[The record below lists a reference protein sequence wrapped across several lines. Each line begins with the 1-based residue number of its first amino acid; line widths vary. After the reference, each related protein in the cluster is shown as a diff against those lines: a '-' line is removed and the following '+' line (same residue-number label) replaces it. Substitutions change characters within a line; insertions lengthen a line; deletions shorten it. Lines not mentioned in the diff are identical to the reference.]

1 MSKAKAKKT
10 KKKGLSKAALII
22 IGALLTIAITIIA
35 VALYVFI
42 YSFSYIHGDLKIDL
56 KEYRYSQNQTSFVY
70 AYDSNGDP
78 VEVTRL
84 FGTINRVWVDIEDTN
99 PYIAKCYVG
108 LEDKR
113 FYEHEGVDWTRTIAA
128 VVKYGG
134 KQGGSTL
141 TQQLIKNLTEEDE
154 VTYVR
159 KYKEILN
166 ALNLERFYSKE
177 DIIEA
182 YLNTVYLS
190 HGCYGVKTAA
200 ETYFGKDISEC
211 NLAESAALAAITQFP
226 SKYDPILNPD
236 NNKERREYCLKL
248 MLDQDLITQK
258 EYDEAMKYEIKFQL
272 NQQTQEDSNVV
283 YSYYTDAVIN
293 QVEQDL
299 MSKYG
304 YTAKTASNKINY
316 GGLKIYS
323 AVDLDIQ
330 SAMDSVYESRDYVAD
345 DSVQSA
351 MTILDY
357 DGRVVGI
364 EGGIGEK
371 TGRRELNRATD
382 SPRQPGSTIKPISVY
397 GPAIDTGATYWSK
410 TYANSASLTINGQA
424 WPKNQGGYGGGNY
437 VTVQY
442 GLAQSYNT
450 ISARVLSD
458 VGLNTSY
465 TYLKDKFCLKH
476 LDPGDESYSP
486 LATGSMTHG
495 ATTLEMAAAFQTFG
509 NGGMYHQPYF
519 YYKVEDASGNVILDK
534 ADYDN
539 HQAIEESSA
548 EIMNHLLQTVMS
560 MGTGTPYNVEG
571 QTTFGKTGTT
581 DNDND
586 RWFVGGTPYY
596 VAAVWYGY
604 DIPREIYN
612 VWNNPAGNLF
622 KNVMDKVHSGL
633 SQKEFPSAESGV
645 TQAYYCTN
653 SGMLAGNGCPSNL
666 GYYRSDDMPAYC
678 SGHYSGGG
686 EGSGSGGNGGGT
698 SSGEST
704 SGGGG
709 GAEGGGGGEAQAQEP
724 AQETPQE

>member
-1 MSKAKAKKT
+1 MSKTSKKANKR
-10 KKKGLSKAALII
+10 GLGKAALII
-22 IGALLTIAITIIA
+22 IGTLLTVAITIIA
-35 VALYVFI
+35 VALYVLI
-42 YSFSYIHGDLKIDL
+42 YSVNYVKGDLKIDL
-56 KEYRYSQNQTSFVY
+56 QEYRYSQNQTSFIY
-70 AYDSNGDP
+70 AYDSDGEP
-78 VEVTRL
+78 IEVTRL

-113 FYEHEGVDWTRTIAA
+113 FYEHDGVDWTRTIAA

-166 ALNLERFYSKE
+166 ALNLERYYSKE

-211 NLAESAALAAITQFP
+211 NLSECAALAAITQFP
-226 SKYDPILNPD
+226 SKYDPILNPE

-248 MLDQDLITQK
+248 MLDQNLISQN
-258 EYDEAMKYEIKFQL
+258 EYEEAMNYEIDFQL
-272 NQQTQEDSNVV
+272 NQKTQEDSSVA

-316 GGLKIYS
+316 GGLRIYS

-330 SAMDSVYESRDYVAD
+330 EAMDSIYQSRNYVAD
-345 DSVQSA
+345 GEVQSS
-351 MTILDY
+351 MTILAY

-364 EGGIGEK
+364 EGGVGEK

-397 GPAIDTGATYWSK
+397 GPAIDSGATYWSK

-450 ISARVLSD
+450 ISARVLTD
-458 VGLNTSY
+458 LGLHTSF
-465 TYLKDKFCLKH
+465 TYLKDKFCLQH
-476 LDPGDESYSP
+476 LDPGDETYSP

-509 NGGMYHQPYF
+509 NGGTYHQPYF
-519 YYKVEDASGNVILDK
+519 YYRVEDASGNVILDRS
-534 ADYDN
+534 DYDS
-539 HQAIEESSA
+539 HQAIDESSA
-548 EIMNHLLQTVMS
+548 EIMNRLLRTVMS
-560 MGTGTPYNVEG
+560 MGTGTPYNVSG

-581 DNDND
+581 DDDKD

-596 VAAVWYGY
+596 VGAVWYGY

-622 KNVMDKVHSGL
+622 KYVMDKVHAGYGS
-633 SQKEFPSAESGV
+633 KEFPTAESGL

-653 SGMLAGNGCPSNL
+653 SGMLASNGCPSAL
-666 GYYRSDDMPAYC
+666 GYYRSSDMPPYC
-678 SGHYSGGG
+678 SGHYSSGSEEGGSSGDGGSTKSEGGSSGGG
-686 EGSGSGGNGGGT
+686 ESAAQT
-698 SSGEST
+698 
-704 SGGGG
+704 
-709 GAEGGGGGEAQAQEP
+709 EAQ
-724 AQETPQE
+724 

>member
-1 MSKAKAKKT
+1 MAKASAKKGE
-10 KKKGLSKAALII
+10 KKGLSKAGIVILGI
-22 IGALLTIAITIIA
+22 LLTAAITIIA
-35 VALYVFI
+35 VALYVLI
-42 YSFSYIHGDLKIDL
+42 YSVSYVKGDLKIDL

-70 AYDSNGDP
+70 AYDKKGEP

-113 FYEHEGVDWTRTIAA
+113 FYEHDGVDWTRTIAA

-154 VTYVR
+154 VTFVR

-190 HGCYGVKTAA
+190 HGCYGVKTAS
-200 ETYFGKDISEC
+200 ETYFGKQISEC

-236 NNKERREYCLKL
+236 NNKERREYCMKL
-248 MLDQDLITQK
+248 MLEQDLITQE

-272 NQQTQEDSNVV
+272 NQKSDANKNVV

-299 MSKYG
+299 MHKYG

-316 GGLKIYS
+316 GGLRIYS
-323 AVDLDIQ
+323 AVDLSIQ
-330 SAMDSVYESRDYVAD
+330 KAMDSIFNNRDYVAD
-345 DSVQSA
+345 GSVQAS
-351 MTILDY
+351 MTILAY

-364 EGGIGEK
+364 EGGVGK
-371 TGRRELNRATD
+371 KKGRRELNRATD
-382 SPRQPGSTIKPISVY
+382 SPRQPGSTIKPIAVY

-410 TYANSASLTINGQA
+410 TYANSASLTINGQD
-424 WPKNQGGYGGGNY
+424 WPKNQGGYGGGNM

-450 ISARVLSD
+450 ISARVLTD
-458 VGLNTSY
+458 TGLHTSY
-465 TYLKDKFCLKH
+465 TYLKDKFGLKH
-476 LDPGDESYSP
+476 LDPGDETYSP
-486 LATGSMTHG
+486 LATGSMTNG
-495 ATTLEMAAAFQTFG
+495 ATSLEMAAAFQAYG
-509 NGGMYHQPYF
+509 NGGTYNQPYF
-519 YYKVEDASGNVILDK
+519 YYKVEDASGNVILDRS
-534 ADYDN
+534 DYDS
-539 HQAIEESSA
+539 HQAVESSTA
-548 EIMNHLLQTVMS
+548 EIMNRLLRTVMS
-560 MGTGTPYNVEG
+560 MGTGTPYNVSG
-571 QTTFGKTGTT
+571 HTTFGKTGTT
-581 DNDND
+581 DDDRD
-586 RWFVGGTPYY
+586 RWFVGGTAHY

-604 DIPREIYN
+604 DIPKEIYN

-622 KNVMDKVHSGL
+622 KYVMDKVHANL
-633 SQKEFPSAESGV
+633 PAKDFPSAKSGL
-645 TQAYYCTN
+645 TEAYYCTN
-653 SGMLAGNGCPSNL
+653 TGLLAANGCPAEL
-666 GYYRSDDMPAYC
+666 GYYRSDNMPAYC
-678 SGHYSGGG
+678 SGHAVAQPSGDEGGGESSSESGEGGESSDSEESVDTGDSGGG
-686 EGSGSGGNGGGT
+686 ET
-698 SSGEST
+698 S
-704 SGGGG
+704 
-709 GAEGGGGGEAQAQEP
+709 EG
-724 AQETPQE
+724 